1 MTTHTLARTPGRG
14 TAVLT
19 TALAAT
25 VASLLVGTS
34 VSHPDLVRV
43 AVALSVA
50 CLLIAMSV
58 SSPRLALYGLVAWL
72 IALGLAR
79 RLLTSFG
86 TSGPLGDP
94 LLMVGPVLL
103 LALFFIAVERGALRE
118 HTRLSKAVL
127 GLTVVLALSAANPL
141 QGGLTVGLSGALL
154 VVVPMLSFWVGRSLL
169 DEHAIGV
176 LVRLLGALALL
187 AAIYGLAQTLYGFP
201 SWDQRWIAQS
211 GYAALNV
218 GGNTR
223 AFGTSS
229 SAAEYAALLAVG
241 ILAWRCIATRP
252 SRLPVA
258 VAAIAVIATALWL
271 ESSRGIVV
279 LTLAALW
286 LTFAASRRMSIG
298 RAMLIGAALFAVLPT
313 AVGYLS
319 SSQSPKTQSEKTGTS
334 ALVTHQVEGLS
345 EPFGQN
351 STLGGHFEEVVN
363 GIGQAVTNPVGRG
376 VGSTT
381 IAATKFE
388 GTSAATEADPGN
400 APVAAGIIGLVLY
413 LLVAIYGIKGSYRLA
428 QTSRTMPALA
438 ALGIVVVTFLQW
450 LNGGQYAIIPLPW
463 LFLGWVDAT
472 SLRLFRIEE
481 TKQRQLS
488 QGDEILNLTIDPQRT
503 GVW

>member
-1 MTTHTLARTPGRG
+1 MTILTLARTPSRNA
-14 TAVLT
+14 AVLM

-25 VASLLVGTS
+25 VLSLLVGTS
-34 VSHPDLVRV
+34 VSHPDVVRV
-43 AVALSVA
+43 TVALSVA
-50 CLLIAMSV
+50 CLLIALSV
-58 SSPRLALYGLVAWL
+58 SSPRLTLYSLVAWL
-72 IALGLAR
+72 VALGLVR
-79 RLLTSFG
+79 RLLTTFG
-86 TSGPLGDP
+86 TSGPFGDP
-94 LLMVGPVLL
+94 LLLVGPVLL
-103 LALFFIAVERGALRE
+103 LALFFIAVERGVLRE
-118 HTRLSKAVL
+118 HTRLSRAVL
-127 GLTVVLALSAANPL
+127 ALTVVLALSAANPL

-154 VVVPMLSFWVGRSLL
+154 VVVPMLAFWVGRSLL

-187 AAIYGLAQTLYGFP
+187 AAIYGLVQTFYGFP

-211 GYAALNV
+211 GYTALNV
-218 GGNTR
+218 GGGIR

-229 SAAEYAALLAVG
+229 SAAEYAAMLAVG
-241 ILAWRCIATRP
+241 ILSWRALARRP

-258 VAAIAVIATALWL
+258 VAAITVIATALWF

-298 RAMLIGAALFAVLPT
+298 RALLVGVALLAVLPT
-313 AVGYLS
+313 TVGYLS
-319 SSQSPKTQSEKTGTS
+319 SSQSKKTQSEKTATS

-376 VGSTT
+376 VGATT

-388 GTSAATEADPGN
+388 GTSAGTEADPGN

-413 LLVAIYGIKGSYRLA
+413 MFVAIYGIGCSYRLA
-428 QTSRTMPALA
+428 QARRTMPALA
-438 ALGIVVVTFLQW
+438 ALGIIIVTFLQW

-472 SLRLFRIEE
+472 LLRSSSPAEV
-481 TKQRQLS
+481 TTAANS
-488 QGDEILNLTIDPQRT
+488 QHDSSYG
-503 GVW
+503 G